1 MNPARRCV
9 IVSGAALGLA
19 AALGGLPARAADDES
34 AAAAWVRKAEAT
46 VNAFAQNPDL
56 GDFRQALA
64 QAKAVLIFPQIVKA
78 AELVGGSAGKGM
90 LLVRDPETG
99 AWSGPVFFSMVSASL
114 GLQVGA
120 STTQTVLVVRTQK
133 ALQAL
138 YEGKVKLGSDAS
150 VSFSLWKKGVTGS
163 ASLDSAFVAYSTVQ
177 GVFMGVAM
185 DGSVI
190 DIDDPLNRAYYGEAV
205 SPSQVLVEGKNRNPA
220 AAGLRNA
227 LKRVAKLDL

>member
-9 IVSGAALGLA
+9 ILSGVALGLS
-19 AALGGLPARAADDES
+19 AALGGLPAWAAD
-34 AAAAWVRKAEAT
+34 ANTAAAWVRKAEGT
-46 VNAFAQNPDL
+46 VNAFSQNQDL
-56 GDFRQALA
+56 GDFRKALA
-64 QAKAVLIFPQIVKA
+64 QAQGVLIFPQIVKA
-78 AELVGGSAGKGM
+78 AELIGGSAGKGM
-90 LLVRDPETG
+90 LLVRDADTG
-99 AWSGPVFFSMVSASL
+99 AWTGPVFYSMVSASF

-120 STTQTVLVVRTQK
+120 STTQTVLIVRTQK

-163 ASLDSAFVAYSTVQ
+163 ASLDSAFVAYSMVQ

-190 DIDDPLNRAYYGEAV
+190 DIDDALNQAYYGEPVTAGA
-205 SPSQVLVEGKNRNPA
+205 VLVERRIRNPA